1 MKKSHNILL
10 RVAIFM
16 AALVASPSVMA
27 QDTYFQLPI
36 VPDSLQGLQPRVDY
50 LIQHYWDFCDFNK
63 AFSNRERMGESFKT
77 YLNLMPHAS
86 ARQVHRCIAKF
97 LKDLEK
103 RPDDLVFLAN
113 TAEEYVHSDTSR
125 IYSDELYLP
134 FIRAVV
140 DNKRVDKSLKA
151 RYEHQV
157 RVLSASQVGM
167 SAPEFEFTDR
177 DGRKRTFASDSSEV
191 TLIYF
196 FDTECG
202 DCHLART
209 RLNADIPTSN
219 YIDRKLVRVVAIS
232 LEEPTEEWCEKVK
245 NYPETWTVGAAPD
258 IDTVYDITTIPSFY
272 ILDENAVIRMKN
284 ASIDTVLQVMSRL

>member
-1 MKKSHNILL
+1 
-10 RVAIFM
+10 
-16 AALVASPSVMA
+16 
-27 QDTYFQLPI
+27 
-36 VPDSLQGLQPRVDY
+36 
-50 LIQHYWDFCDFNK
+50 
-63 AFSNRERMGESFKT
+63 MGESFKS

-86 ARQVHRCIAKF
+86 ARQAHKCIAKL
-97 LKDLEK
+97 LKTLEK

-113 TAEEYVHSDTSR
+113 TAERYAHSDTSE

-140 DNKRVDKSLKA
+140 DNKRVDKSIKA

-167 SAPEFEFTDR
+167 SAPEFTFTDR
-177 DGRKRTFASDSSEV
+177 DGNRRTFAPDSSEV

-209 RLNADIPTSN
+209 RLDADIPTTR
-219 YIDRKLVRVVAIS
+219 YIDAGLVRVVAIS
-232 LEEPTEEWCEKVK
+232 AEEPTDEWREKVK
-245 NYPETWTVGAAPD
+245 KFPSTWTVGSAPD
-258 IDTVYDITTIPSFY
+258 IDTIYDITVTPSFY

-284 ASIDTVLQVMSRL
+284 AGIDAVLQVMSRL

>member
-63 AFSNRERMGESFKT
+63 AFSNRERMGES
-77 YLNLMPHAS
+77 
-86 ARQVHRCIAKF
+86 CIAKF

-177 DGRKRTFASDSSEV
+177 EGRKRTFAPDSSEV

-232 LEEPTEEWCEKVK
+232 LEEPTEEWREKVK

-258 IDTVYDITTIPSFY
+258 IDTIYDITTIPSFY

>member
-1 MKKSHNILL
+1 MKKLHNVII
-10 RVAIFM
+10 RVAVIMIAFV
-16 AALVASPSVMA
+16 AAPRMTA

-50 LIQHYWDFCDFNK
+50 LIEHYWDFCDFNK
-63 AFSNRERMGESFKT
+63 AFSNRERMGESFRS

-86 ARQVHRCIAKF
+86 ARQAHKCIAKL
-97 LKDLEK
+97 LKTLEK
-103 RPDDLVFLAN
+103 RPEDLTFLAN
-113 TAEEYVHSDTSR
+113 TAERHVHSDTSE

-140 DNKRVDKSLKA
+140 DNKRVDKSIKA

-167 SAPEFEFTDR
+167 SAPVFDFTDR
-177 DGRKRTFASDSSEV
+177 DGNRRTFAPDSAEV

-196 FDTECG
+196 FDTECS

-209 RLNADIPTSN
+209 RLNANIPTSR
-219 YIDRKLVRVVAIS
+219 YLDAGLVRVVAIS
-232 LEEPTEEWCEKVK
+232 AEEPDEEWREKVK
-245 NYPETWTVGAAPD
+245 NFPSTWTVGSAPD
-258 IDTVYDITTIPSFY
+258 IDTVYDIKSTPSFY
-272 ILDENAVIRMKN
+272 ILDENSVIRMKN
-284 ASIDTVLQVMSRL
+284 ANIDTVLTIMSRL

>member
-10 RVAIFM
+10 RLAIAVM
-16 AALVASPSVMA
+16 AFVASPSVMA
-27 QDTYFQLPI
+27 QEPYFQLPI
-36 VPDSLQGLQPRVDY
+36 VPDSIQEFQPRVDY
-50 LIQHYWDFCDFNK
+50 LIEHYWDFCDFNK
-63 AFSNRERMGESFKT
+63 AFSNRDRMGESFKS

-86 ARQVHRCIAKF
+86 ARQAHRCIATL
-97 LKDLEK
+97 LKKLEK
-103 RPDDLVFLAN
+103 RPDDIVFLAN
-113 TAEEYVHSDTSR
+113 TAEGHVHSDTSE

-177 DGRKRTFASDSSEV
+177 EGQKRTFAPDSSEV
-191 TLIYF
+191 TIICF
-196 FDTECG
+196 FDTDCG

-209 RLNADIPTSN
+209 RLNADIATSN

-232 LEEPTEEWCEKVK
+232 LEEPTEEWREKVK
-245 NYPETWTVGAAPD
+245 NYPETWTVGTAPD
-258 IDTVYDITTIPSFY
+258 LDTLYDITSIPSFY
-272 ILDENAVIRMKN
+272 ILDENSVIRLKN
-284 ASIDTVLQVMSRL
+284 ATIDSLLQVMSRL